1 MSKGNGTRSGLLWE
15 VERLLTE
22 VDELPQILLM
32 ENVPQVVA
40 DKNIQ
45 DFALWIKFLDS
56 LGYQSKYKILNAK
69 DYGIPQNRE
78 RCFMVSWLGDYY
90 YDFPQPKP
98 LTIRLKDVLDKNV
111 DEKYYLSEV
120 QVTALVNSTYS
131 STANSLIDLS
141 AERERDCGSDHLCQR
156 LQRSEVCK
164 TVRTSGRGSV
174 DRHSWDIVVENA
186 DALASCA
193 VANGNT

>member
-1 MSKGNGTRSGLLWE
+1 MAKGGSTRSGLLWE

-32 ENVPQVVA
+32 ENVPQVIA
-40 DKNIQ
+40 DKNVA

-90 YDFPQPKP
+90 YDFPKP
-98 LTIRLKDVLDKNV
+98 IPLDIRLKDILDADV
-111 DEKYYLSEV
+111 DEKYYLSDA
-120 QVTALVNSTYS
+120 QLMSLQNSTYRQ
-131 STANSLIDLS
+131 TATSVVDLGGWTD
-141 AERERDCGSDHLCQR
+141 EDNLCKR

-164 TVRTSGRGSV
+164 AVRTSGRGSI
-174 DRHSWDIVVENA
+174 DRHTWDLIVTDANA
-186 DALASCA
+186 SASC
-193 VANGNT
+193 VVGNGKPT

>member
-56 LGYQSKYKILNAK
+56 FGYQSKYKILNAK
-69 DYGIPQNRE
+69 DYGIPQNRD
-78 RCFMVSWLGDYY
+78 RCFMLSWRGDYF
-90 YDFPQPKP
+90 YDFPPPIP
-98 LTIRLKDVLDKNV
+98 LKTQLKDVLEQNV
-111 DEKYYLSEV
+111 DEKYYLTKQ
-120 QVTALVNSTYS
+120 QVAAREIS
-131 STANSLIDLS
+131 SFTQYATITDVSNDKQGGVVMPTLL
-141 AERERDCGSDHLCQR
+141 ARDCKGPKCVKVA
-156 LQRSEVCK
+156 EP
-164 TVRTSGRGSV
+164 RTKDG
-174 DRHSWDIVVENA
+174 
-186 DALASCA
+186 
-193 VANGNT
+193 

>member
-141 AERERDCGSDHLCQR
+141 AEREREIVAPTICARDYKGPKCVRLSEHL
-156 LQRSEVCK
+156 E
-164 TVRTSGRGSV
+164 
-174 DRHSWDIVVENA
+174 EEA
-186 DALASCA
+186 
-193 VANGNT
+193 

>member
-1 MSKGNGTRSGLLWE
+1 MSKGGSTRSGLLWE

-40 DKNIQ
+40 DKNVA

-69 DYGIPQNRE
+69 DFGVPQNRE

-90 YDFPQPKP
+90 YDFPKPFP
-98 LTIRLKDVLDKNV
+98 LTLRLKDMLDTNV
-111 DEKYYLSEV
+111 DEKYYLTDV
-120 QVTALVNSTYS
+120 QL
-131 STANSLIDLS
+131 NSLLNSSYTQTATSVVDLGGCTVIGTIC
-141 AERERDCGSDHLCQR
+141 ARDYKGPKCVKL
-156 LQRSEVCK
+156 SEPLEEGV
-164 TVRTSGRGSV
+164 
-174 DRHSWDIVVENA
+174 
-186 DALASCA
+186 
-193 VANGNT
+193 